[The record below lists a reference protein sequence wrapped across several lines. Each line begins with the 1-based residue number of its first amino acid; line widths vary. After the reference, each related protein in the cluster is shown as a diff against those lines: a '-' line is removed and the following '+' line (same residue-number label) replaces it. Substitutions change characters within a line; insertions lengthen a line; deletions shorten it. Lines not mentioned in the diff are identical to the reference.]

1 MSMAMTLFI
10 VNDAIVKH
18 VSQSLPAAQLIFVRG
33 CFATVFVV
41 LLAWRMGAFV
51 PRASDG
57 LSAWARMRSPRILLR
72 SFLDAMGTMV
82 YLSSVFNLP
91 LANATAINMA
101 TPLVIA
107 VLAKFTLGE
116 VVTRGRALAIGV
128 GFTGVLMIVQPK
140 ADGFNGWALVCLTGT
155 LFHASRDLL
164 TRFLPMDMPALLIS
178 VASTITVTL
187 VALAWQSLG
196 TWQPVSAA
204 QALQLA
210 VSSVLLTLGYLLLIG
225 AMRVGEMSLVAP
237 FRYVGLLVAL
247 LLGWLVWGD
256 IPNALAM
263 LGIVV
268 LVGAGLFMLRR

>member
-57 LSAWARMRSPRILLR
+57 LSAWARIRSPRILLR
-72 SFLDAMGTMV
+72 SLLDAMGTMV

-128 GFTGVLMIVQPK
+128 GFTGVLLIVQPK
-140 ADGFNGWALVCLTGT
+140 ADGFNLWALVCLTGT

-187 VALAWQSLG
+187 VALAWQSLS
-196 TWQPVSAA
+196 TWHPVSAA

-210 VSSVLLTLGYLLLIG
+210 VSSVLLTGGYLLLIG

-247 LLGWLVWGD
+247 LLGWLIWGD

-263 LGIVV
+263 VGIVV